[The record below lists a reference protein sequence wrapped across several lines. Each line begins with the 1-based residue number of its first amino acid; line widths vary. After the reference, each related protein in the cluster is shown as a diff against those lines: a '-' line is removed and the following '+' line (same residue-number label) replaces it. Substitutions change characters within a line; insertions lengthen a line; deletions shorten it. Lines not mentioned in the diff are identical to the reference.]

1 MSLIDEIN
9 SQLKKDNV
17 ESGKEVDLKISKK
30 TRDLLKILKIV
41 MNESKYDKVILQL
54 IQTYKEVKILKK

>member
-1 MSLIDEIN
+1 LSLIDEIN